1 MNLQT
6 HILFCDTMT
15 SITIDNFP
23 LSIDIVKAN
32 TIPKS
37 LKQNGLYFLVNE
49 KQILF
54 IGDEKELRSLRKVT
68 FDEMIEINSQEDL
81 EWRYLERQLINQA
94 SEEGLL
100 LEAHDTQTVPENIQ
114 HQLQDIIN
122 PLLFILE
129 KMGIPFKKAQ
139 KKNGKPAKARHKWTK
154 EVSEKEFFIDTRDSI
169 ATVMWIK
176 RNQMLI
182 KKGATIMK
190 EAPLNKDGSVGFAAK
205 MGDKIR
211 LDHQNQFENFVTT
224 EDIILKSV
232 NEVGLFLYFAG
243 TNSWLEM
250 IDSDGKTLNEW
261 TVVE

>member
-6 HILFCDTMT
+6 HILFLETTT
-15 SITIDNFP
+15 SITVDEFP
-23 LSIDIVKAN
+23 L
-32 TIPKS
+32 TIEIIKTNSVPKS
-37 LKQNGLYFLVNE
+37 LKQNGLYLLVNE

-68 FDEMIEINSQEDL
+68 FDEIIEINSQEDI
-81 EWRYLERQLINQA
+81 EWRYLERQLVNQA
-94 SEEGLL
+94 IEEGLS
-100 LEAHDTQTVPENIQ
+100 LEAYDTQTVPENIQ
-114 HQLQDIIN
+114 HQLKDIIN

-139 KKNGKPAKARHKWTK
+139 KKKAKPAKARHKWTK
-154 EVSEKEFFIDTRDSI
+154 EISEKEFFINTRDSI

-182 KKGATIMK
+182 KKGATMMK
-190 EAPLNKDGSVGFAAK
+190 DAPLNKDGSVGFAAK

-211 LDHQNQFENFVTT
+211 LDHQSQIKDFVTT